1 MWQPANVVKGDKAPV
16 LVFIY
21 GGSDEFGEAEPY
33 VKFLFFKTRLFMSCC
48 CIILL
53 SLSRVLV
60 NVKQRYNMSGISAF
74 HNTVTVNFNYRT
86 GPIGWMSFPE
96 DVAAGKSTGNW
107 GILVSDSC
115 PSQGLRKSDALTV
128 YCPGR
133 KRVSPC
139 RSICLTPTPQEF
151 GSRI

>member
-53 SLSRVLV
+53 SLRLIRVITIA
-60 NVKQRYNMSGISAF
+60 Q
-74 HNTVTVNFNYRT
+74 
-86 GPIGWMSFPE
+86 
-96 DVAAGKSTGNW
+96 
-107 GILVSDSC
+107 SD
-115 PSQGLRKSDALTV
+115 LT
-128 YCPGR
+128 
-133 KRVSPC
+133 
-139 RSICLTPTPQEF
+139 
-151 GSRI
+151 